1 MCNLLR
7 MLEDHNWSAILGN
20 WLVKMRKRILVVDD
34 NELIRRQIRR
44 ILESDQQLEIC
55 AEAENGVDAVQKARR
70 HCPDLVLIDVF
81 MPEMNGLTAVRE
93 IKKTSPNL
101 PVLVFTLHDSGEIQI
116 ESQNAGADACLL
128 KANGGIKLLPT
139 LHGLLNRYSEPL
151 AA

>member
-1 MCNLLR
+1 
-7 MLEDHNWSAILGN
+7 
-20 WLVKMRKRILVVDD
+20 MRKRILVVDD
-34 NELIRRQIRR
+34 NELIRRQIRK

-55 AEAENGVDAVQKARR
+55 AEAENGTDAVEKTRR
-70 HCPDLVLIDVF
+70 YCPDLVLIDVF
-81 MPEMNGLTAVRE
+81 MPKMNGLAAVRE
-93 IKKTSPNL
+93 IKNTSPNL

-116 ESQNAGADACLL
+116 ESQKAGADAFLL

>member
-1 MCNLLR
+1 
-7 MLEDHNWSAILGN
+7 
-20 WLVKMRKRILVVDD
+20 MRKHILVVDD

-55 AEAENGVDAVQKARR
+55 AEAENGADAVRKTREYG
-70 HCPDLVLIDVF
+70 PDLVLIDVF
-81 MPEMNGLTAVRE
+81 MPEMNGLSAVRE
-93 IKKTSPNL
+93 IKKESPNL

-116 ESQNAGADACLL
+116 ESQKAGADAFLL